1 MRILRRA
8 LVLLQYIKS
17 YGVYKSYN
25 HLVFCNM
32 NSYIQ
37 YLHLVKSEVYA
48 IVNTFWWCF
57 TDYEL

>member
-37 YLHLVKSEVYA
+37 YLHLVKSEV
-48 IVNTFWWCF
+48 
-57 TDYEL
+57 